1 MVIHT
6 GWKHRSWIVIALLI
20 CGAVSAQE
28 SSRAGGG
35 RRLSLPES
43 PHQYSE
49 MGIPALR
56 GRNVRQRGRFG
67 RRSDNTP
74 GDNPITDLGATLGR
88 VLFYDTRLSVDGT
101 VSCASCHLQKN
112 AFADPRRVSV
122 GIEGRAGKRNAPSL
136 VNARYNSN
144 GRFFWD
150 ERAGSLE
157 EQVLMPIQDPVE
169 MGFELED
176 LVERLDSIPEYR
188 ELFAGAFGAT
198 DVTED
203 RISKALA
210 QFVRSL
216 VSYRSRFDE
225 GLAQAGAVANDFPN
239 FTAQENLGKSIF
251 FGRNDRGG
259 GSCASCHTDRGG
271 RRGRGGQ
278 ANPVLFVA
286 RQASNNGLDAEVGG
300 DNGVGDVTGRDRD
313 NGRFKVPSLRG
324 VGVTAPYMH
333 DARFATLEEV
343 VEFYDSGVQGHP
355 NLDRR
360 LSRGG
365 RGGRGRRGFGRGGG
379 FRPPTSPRRMNLT
392 DSEKKGLVAFLKTLT
407 DSQFLGDPRFSDPFR

>member
-28 SSRAGGG
+28 SSRAGGA

-122 GIEGRAGKRNAPSL
+122 GIEGREGKRNAPSL

-157 EQVLMPIQDPVE
+157 EQVLMPIQDPAE

-203 RISKALA
+203 GISKALA

-225 GLAQAGAVANDFPN
+225 GLAQAGAVARRATRTGAADGDGV
-239 FTAQENLGKSIF
+239 GKPIPSCLLR
-251 FGRNDRGG
+251 GRLRTTVSMPKWEATTVSVTSPDETGTMG
-259 GSCASCHTDRGG
+259 GSRRRRCAAWG
-271 RRGRGGQ
+271 
-278 ANPVLFVA
+278 
-286 RQASNNGLDAEVGG
+286 
-300 DNGVGDVTGRDRD
+300 
-313 NGRFKVPSLRG
+313 
-324 VGVTAPYMH
+324 
-333 DARFATLEEV
+333 
-343 VEFYDSGVQGHP
+343 
-355 NLDRR
+355 
-360 LSRGG
+360 
-365 RGGRGRRGFGRGGG
+365 
-379 FRPPTSPRRMNLT
+379 
-392 DSEKKGLVAFLKTLT
+392 
-407 DSQFLGDPRFSDPFR
+407 